1 MTDFAT
7 DYLLFVFLS
16 ALGVLLSV
24 TAYGRLNGLLLLGRR
39 LSVMVGGTLSVSSFV
54 WFFTSE
60 PRNLP
65 DTGAGLDG
73 NEQTLLFVAGAGSAL
88 LLILVLSS
96 IRNRSM
102 VGSREKQ
109 GLDALRNGNY
119 MHLLLKEVRVRWGH
133 LLRRMNEPSSG

>member
-1 MTDFAT
+1 MTDFAL

-39 LSVMVGGTLSVSSFV
+39 LSVLAGGSLSVGAFV

-65 DTGAGLDG
+65 DTGSGLDG
-73 NEQTLLFVAGAGSAL
+73 NEQALLFVAGAGSAL
-88 LLILVLSS
+88 LLVLVLSS
-96 IRNRSM
+96 LRNRSM
-102 VGSREKQ
+102 VGNGEKQ
-109 GLDALRNGNY
+109 GLEALRDGNY
-119 MHLLLKEVRVRWGH
+119 MHLLLKELRVLWSH
-133 LLRRMNEPSSG
+133 LSGRMKEPSSG